1 MTPRSATTTAILS
14 LLGLLAGC
22 GKVGPPQP
30 PLRLQPQR
38 PGNVALSQQGATV
51 HLGFTAPSASV
62 DDLRLPVLDMTIA
75 WTSEKGVDL
84 AKKGERIKL
93 QAAPGEQMTQV
104 LSPTPAVGTTVR
116 ATVTAT
122 AKHRTSQVGG
132 PVSLVVAKPPAP
144 PEDVVAVLGRTGVQV
159 SWKPLVF
166 APTPTPAPSQAP
178 ASAAPPPPAA
188 PGPPRRPPAASAPP
202 QAGSVPSSPPTATP
216 TPPPS
221 AAAGAG
227 PSTAHGTP
235 RLPVGINVYA
245 REVGT
250 ETWERVT
257 SSPVAADSFFHANG
271 AERPECY
278 VARVVLRVNPVI
290 ESEPSAEACVEA
302 RSTLPLEAIT
312 GLRAVAIGDEVALSW
327 SPPADTRSVAVRV
340 YRSQEGGSPTLL
352 TEVKVPATTARD
364 PHPPRDVLLSY
375 RLVPVDA
382 QGHEGPASEP
392 DTVRMRDEP

>member
-1 MTPRSATTTAILS
+1 MTPRFATTTATLS
-14 LLGLLAGC
+14 LLALLAGC

-38 PGNVALSQQGATV
+38 PGNVALSQQGSTV
-51 HLGFTAPSASV
+51 RLGFTAPSASV

-84 AKKGERIKL
+84 AKGGERIKL
-93 QAAPGEQMTQV
+93 KAAPGEQMTQV

-122 AKHRTSQVGG
+122 AKHRISQVGG

-144 PEDVVAVLGRTGVQV
+144 PENVVATLGRTGVRV

-166 APTPTPAPSQAP
+166 APTPTPSQAP
-178 ASAAPPPPAA
+178 ASTTRPAPATLRPSEA
-188 PGPPRRPPAASAPP
+188 PTASAPP
-202 QAGSVPSSPPTATP
+202 RANSLPSSPPTGPAAPPAT
-216 TPPPS
+216 
-221 AAAGAG
+221 AAGAPSPAG
-227 PSTAHGTP
+227 PSTPHGTP
-235 RLPVGINVYA
+235 RLPVGIYVYA
-245 REVGT
+245 RVADT
-250 ETWERVT
+250 ETWELVT
-257 SSPVAADSFFHANG
+257 GSPVAADSFFHLNG
-271 AERPECY
+271 ADLPECY

-302 RSTLPLEAIT
+302 RSSLPLEAIA
-312 GLRAVAIGDEVALSW
+312 GLRAVALGDEVTLSW
-327 SPPADTRSVAVRV
+327 SPPTDARTVAVRV
-340 YRSQEGGSPTLL
+340 YRSQQGGSPTLL

-382 QGHEGPASEP
+382 QGHEGAASEP